1 VLYSDLNYEA
11 LGIELA
17 DLRLLENIMA
27 WSTTTTKNRF
37 VKAAAISLVLGLGLS
52 GCSTVKKIVPGGGSK
67 AESTSASGTYVHT
80 KAAAPRMGVNSFL
93 WRASLET
100 LKFMPM
106 AEIDPFGGVIITDWY
121 ASPEAPDERFK
132 VNVYILDTNLRAD
145 ALKASVFK
153 QVRSASGWNDAS
165 VDGDTARQIENS
177 ILTEARQ
184 LYIATVDN

>member
-1 VLYSDLNYEA
+1 MSSS
-11 LGIELA
+11 
-17 DLRLLENIMA
+17 
-27 WSTTTTKNRF
+27 STTLNSRVF
-37 VKAAAISLVLGLGLS
+37 KAAAVSLILGIGLT
-52 GCSTVKKIVPGGGSK
+52 GCNTVKKVIPGGGS
-67 AESTSASGTYVHT
+67 STPSASASGTYVKT
-80 KAAAPRMGVNSFL
+80 TTAAPRLGVNSFL

-165 VDGDTARQIENS
+165 VDADTARSIENS
-177 ILTEARQ
+177 ILTEARR